1 MTKSEI
7 VKEISART
15 GIDGKAVLA
24 AGGGFLVR
32 RKMSIFVDS
41 VVS

>member
-15 GIDGKAVLA
+15 GIDSKAVLA
-24 AGGGFLVR
+24 VVYNLTLQSQTKFLI
-32 RKMSIFVDS
+32 KLIL
-41 VVS
+41 